1 MKFTKE
7 EIDNMIT
14 VIEDRQDD
22 FGNIHEEDKV
32 DYYDHADFDK
42 GFEDT
47 LTILHELKKTKGE
60 WLIWIKNNY

>member
-47 LTILHELKKTKGE
+47 LTILYELKKLKE
-60 WLIWIKNNY
+60 NK

>member
-60 WLIWIKNNY
+60 